1 MSNLSYI
8 DLVNEKNV
16 IDVTPPTIYEEA
28 CDFVG
33 HWAGEAVTAA
43 TIVSTDIYAGVTKT
57 LGIATTCVTQNVKH
71 TKAYFN
77 AGRDQSRDRI
87 AARINKHLGK

>member
-1 MSNLSYI
+1 MSNINFASLY
-8 DLVNEKNV
+8 DTNNV
-16 IDVTPPTIYEEA
+16 IDVVEPTVYEEA
-28 CDFVG
+28 CDFIG
-33 HWAGEAVTAA
+33 HWAGEAVSAT
-43 TIVSTDIYAGVTKT
+43 TIVATDIYAGTTKA

-87 AARINKHLGK
+87 AARIAKHLGK